1 MTKEISFRRSMIS
14 SMGLVAVIVLVGG
27 AWFWQTQ
34 KQHLRQSAEAGLES
48 IALLKVGEITAWRA
62 NQLRN
67 GAILMDEPF
76 LRQAVAHWMALG
88 QAEDAEQILTRFRA
102 LQKHYQYIDVLWV
115 DTEGQIRLSLSGIGS
130 KIHLEALQ
138 TLSAALRGQRPLLT
152 DLHAGPGSLPPHVD
166 ITVPF
171 FSQDG
176 EVAAPLGAVFLL
188 VDARQFLYPMI
199 KSWPTPS
206 RSAETLL
213 VRQDA
218 GAVLFLNDLRHR
230 ADTALSL
237 RIPMSRNDV
246 TAVMAVQGRA
256 GIVQGRDY
264 RGVEVLSCLMAVPDS
279 SWFMVAKVDTAEVFA
294 DWRSRSVLIVSLIA
308 LSMISALVVVGIIW
322 QRDKKLNLRNLLQT
336 QAALKASDVRFRGIF
351 ENAINGVAI
360 HEIVLDENG
369 APADYIF
376 LEVNAAFET
385 HTGLRIADVIG
396 KRVTEV
402 LPGIEKSRFIDI
414 YGNVVLSG
422 KGITFEQF
430 SEQLGRYY
438 NISAFRVDQGRF
450 ATVFQDITKGKLAQ
464 VELQGSESR
473 IRAITGSAQDAI
485 VMMDPDRRVSY
496 WNPAAERIF
505 GYTSSEAIGQ
515 NLHELI
521 APQRFHPGHAAAFP
535 EFKRTGRGSAVGKT
549 IELQA
554 LHKDGHEIS
563 VDLSLSAVQGQ
574 GGWHAIGI
582 LRDMSERK
590 RAEEILR
597 ETNRDLERATLHAN
611 EMAVQAELANAAKS
625 EFLANMSHEIRTPM
639 NGVIGM
645 TGLLLDTELSS
656 EQRRYAE
663 IVRSSAE
670 SLLSLIN
677 DILDFSKIE
686 ARKMELEILDFDL
699 RVTLEDT
706 VEILANRA
714 HSKGLEVICLIAP
727 EVPSSLR
734 GDPGRLRQVILN
746 MAGNGIKFTHQGEV
760 SLRVSLAAETVEKV
774 QLRFEIADSG
784 IGIPEIMIPL
794 LFSPFTQVDGSTTR
808 KFEGTGLGLAIS
820 KQLAELMGGQVGVTS
835 KAGKGSTFW
844 FTAAFEKM
852 SPDRTVPDDRGE
864 LKGLRVLIVDDN
876 ETNRLLLATLLKS
889 WGCLFKEACDAE
901 QALEALK
908 RAAAGGHPFEITV
921 IDMLMPGTDGEELGR
936 VIKGSSAIRDTRLV
950 MMTSLGERG
959 QAKRLKAIGFCGYL
973 TKPIRQSQVRECLA
987 LVMGRTPKADTQ
999 PLKDIITRHTVVESR
1014 KRRLRIL
1021 VAEDNTTNQILA
1033 LEILKRLGY
1042 RADVVA
1048 NGKEAVS
1055 AVQAIPYDLVLMDC
1069 QMPEMDGFEA
1079 TRKIRELEAGSSKL
1093 EAGFP
1098 SAFPHIPII
1107 AMTAHALKGDR
1118 ERCLEAGMSD
1128 YLSKPVKPNDLAL
1141 MLERWL
1147 QETADIPRT
1156 VHAAGEKRASA
1167 RSDDHPPGAECDDFP
1182 GETTEAAIFDRDGF
1196 MNRVMN
1202 DAELAETITHAFLA
1216 DMPTQIEKL
1225 AAAAADNDARQ
1236 SEQHAHRIKG
1246 AAANLGAQALE
1257 QAAWAMEQAGTAGD
1271 VSKLQDLMPGVTRQ
1285 FEILR
1290 AALEKAQ
1297 VEPIQS

>member
-521 APQRFHPGHAAAFP
+521 APQRF
-535 EFKRTGRGSAVGKT
+535 
-549 IELQA
+549 
-554 LHKDGHEIS
+554 
-563 VDLSLSAVQGQ
+563 
-574 GGWHAIGI
+574 
-582 LRDMSERK
+582 
-590 RAEEILR
+590 
-597 ETNRDLERATLHAN
+597 
-611 EMAVQAELANAAKS
+611 
-625 EFLANMSHEIRTPM
+625 
-639 NGVIGM
+639 
-645 TGLLLDTELSS
+645 
-656 EQRRYAE
+656 
-663 IVRSSAE
+663 
-670 SLLSLIN
+670 
-677 DILDFSKIE
+677 
-686 ARKMELEILDFDL
+686 
-699 RVTLEDT
+699 
-706 VEILANRA
+706 
-714 HSKGLEVICLIAP
+714 
-727 EVPSSLR
+727 
-734 GDPGRLRQVILN
+734 
-746 MAGNGIKFTHQGEV
+746 
-760 SLRVSLAAETVEKV
+760 
-774 QLRFEIADSG
+774 
-784 IGIPEIMIPL
+784 
-794 LFSPFTQVDGSTTR
+794 
-808 KFEGTGLGLAIS
+808 
-820 KQLAELMGGQVGVTS
+820 
-835 KAGKGSTFW
+835 
-844 FTAAFEKM
+844 
-852 SPDRTVPDDRGE
+852 
-864 LKGLRVLIVDDN
+864 
-876 ETNRLLLATLLKS
+876 
-889 WGCLFKEACDAE
+889 
-901 QALEALK
+901 
-908 RAAAGGHPFEITV
+908 
-921 IDMLMPGTDGEELGR
+921 
-936 VIKGSSAIRDTRLV
+936 
-950 MMTSLGERG
+950 
-959 QAKRLKAIGFCGYL
+959 
-973 TKPIRQSQVRECLA
+973 
-987 LVMGRTPKADTQ
+987 
-999 PLKDIITRHTVVESR
+999 
-1014 KRRLRIL
+1014 
-1021 VAEDNTTNQILA
+1021 
-1033 LEILKRLGY
+1033 
-1042 RADVVA
+1042 
-1048 NGKEAVS
+1048 
-1055 AVQAIPYDLVLMDC
+1055 
-1069 QMPEMDGFEA
+1069 
-1079 TRKIRELEAGSSKL
+1079 
-1093 EAGFP
+1093 
-1098 SAFPHIPII
+1098 
-1107 AMTAHALKGDR
+1107 
-1118 ERCLEAGMSD
+1118 
-1128 YLSKPVKPNDLAL
+1128 
-1141 MLERWL
+1141 
-1147 QETADIPRT
+1147 
-1156 VHAAGEKRASA
+1156 
-1167 RSDDHPPGAECDDFP
+1167 
-1182 GETTEAAIFDRDGF
+1182 
-1196 MNRVMN
+1196 
-1202 DAELAETITHAFLA
+1202 
-1216 DMPTQIEKL
+1216 
-1225 AAAAADNDARQ
+1225 
-1236 SEQHAHRIKG
+1236 
-1246 AAANLGAQALE
+1246 
-1257 QAAWAMEQAGTAGD
+1257 
-1271 VSKLQDLMPGVTRQ
+1271 PGV
-1285 FEILR
+1285 
-1290 AALEKAQ
+1290 
-1297 VEPIQS
+1297 